1 MRIDGEDIGKYG
13 ASQHNVTMEYSDI
26 SNGSEW
32 NTGNL
37 IPLMLPGAVGFKK
50 IKVSVILKEESR
62 KKIWENGRKLV
73 TRLMQPS
80 VVELDGFSNYF
91 YVVLKNV
98 QQAEKSIQRWHKTTL
113 ELEGYE
119 YGEEITETTTKTTL
133 TVENPGELETP
144 AMIEILPTI
153 GKTALVITGAAR
165 NRFTGEDKPITVKN
179 LFKDMKI
186 VIDGESGVITE
197 DGKNK
202 FQDIELWELPS
213 LKPGTNKITIDQEV
227 AKLTVKFKPR
237 YL

>member
-1 MRIDGEDIGKYG
+1 MRIDGEDIEKYG
-13 ASQHNVTMEYSDI
+13 ARQQNVTMGYSDL

-37 IPLMLPGAVGFKK
+37 IPLILPSEVGFKT
-50 IKVSVILKEESR
+50 IKVSVILKGESR
-62 KKIWENGRKLV
+62 EKIWENGRKLV
-73 TRLMQPS
+73 TSLIQPS
-80 VVELDGFSNYF
+80 VVELTGFSNYF
-91 YVVLKNV
+91 YVVLKNA
-98 QQAEKSIQRWHKTTL
+98 QQAEKSIQRWHKATL
-113 ELEGYE
+113 ELKGYE

-133 TVENPGELETP
+133 TVENPGNLET
-144 AMIEILPTI
+144 AAVIEILPNI

-197 DGKNK
+197 DGENK
-202 FQDIELWELPS
+202 FQDVELWELPS
-213 LKPGTNKITIDQEV
+213 LRPGINKIVIDQEV
-227 AKLTVKFKPR
+227 ASLTVKFKPR